1 MLIMRFETLV
11 PLERFNESLAEGD
24 VHLVP
29 QDPEAADY
37 AVPSKVYNIVAAG
50 RPFVATAQEGSTLW
64 KLAERTGACICVPPN
79 DVRAF
84 ADAVI
89 ALIDHR
95 SLRAELGTRGRSYV
109 EENVARDIVLSSF
122 ATQIQRSCKA

>member
-1 MLIMRFETLV
+1 M
-11 PLERFNESLAEGD
+11 
-24 VHLVP
+24 HLVP
-29 QDPEAADY
+29 QDPESADY
-37 AVPSKVYNIVAAG
+37 AVPSKVYSIMAAG

-64 KLAERTGACICVPPN
+64 KLADKTGACVCVPPN

-89 ALIDHR
+89 ALIDDR
-95 SLRAELGTRGRSYV
+95 SLSAKLGTNGRNYV

-122 ATQIQRSCKA
+122 ATQIRSIPSA